1 MKKIFFF
8 GIALMGTMLLGACHS
23 DHAHDGHDHSAEE
36 HNHEAEGH
44 DHEAEADGHNHEA
57 DEHDHDADE
66 HAGHSAEITFTEA
79 QAKAAGLRLVTV
91 EPGEFAEVVE
101 VTGRLLPAQGDE
113 ATVSATMAG
122 IVSQATKNLAD
133 GAAVR
138 QGQQLFVINA
148 SAMADGNPAAAA
160 RAELE
165 AARKALARAEQ
176 LAAEKLL
183 PQREL
188 DEARSRF
195 RTAEAAA
202 RSLGNETRTRAVAA
216 PFTGYVKE
224 VLVRPGDYVQPGQ
237 PLATVTQ
244 SQRLQLSAD
253 LPERHFALLPQ
264 IQDATFR
271 LSYEP
276 AGTAHCVSEMGG
288 SLVSKGKA
296 SSATGFSVPVTFEL
310 PNRGRLVSGSFAQ
323 VYLQGATRKGVITVP
338 NEALTEAQGL
348 FFVYVQIHPERYQ
361 RQEVTIGAT
370 DGHRTE
376 IRSGLTAG
384 QHVVAQGAT
393 QVRLAAN
400 ATVIP
405 EGHSH

>member
-1 MKKIFFF
+1 MKKICFF

-23 DHAHDGHDHSAEE
+23 DHAHDGHDHSAEG

-57 DEHDHDADE
+57 DEHGHDADD

-113 ATVSATMAG
+113 ATVAATMAG
-122 IVSQATKNLAD
+122 IVSQATKSLTD

-188 DEARSRF
+188 DEARSRYH
-195 RTAEAAA
+195 TAEAAA
-202 RSLGNETRTRAVAA
+202 RSLGNESRTRAVAA

-224 VLVRPGDYVQPGQ
+224 VMVRPGDYVQPGQ
-237 PLATVTQ
+237 PMATVTQ

-276 AGTAHCVSEMGG
+276 EGTAHCVSEMGG
-288 SLVSKGKA
+288 KLVSKGKA

-323 VYLQGATRKGVITVP
+323 VYLQGAARKGVITVP

-361 RQEVTIGAT
+361 RQEVTVGAT
-370 DGHRTE
+370 DGRRTE

-384 QHVVAQGAT
+384 QRVVAQGAT

>member
-1 MKKIFFF
+1 MKKICFF

-23 DHAHDGHDHSAEE
+23 DHAHDGHDHSAEG

-57 DEHDHDADE
+57 DDHGHDAED
-66 HAGHSAEITFTEA
+66 HAGHSGEITFTEA

-122 IVSQATKNLAD
+122 IVSQATKSLTD

-188 DEARSRF
+188 DEARSRYH
-195 RTAEAAA
+195 TAEAAA
-202 RSLGNETRTRAVAA
+202 RSLGNANQTRAVAA

-237 PLATVTQ
+237 PMATVTQ
-244 SQRLQLSAD
+244 SQRLQLSDD

-276 AGTAHCVSEMGG
+276 EGTAHCVSEMGG
-288 SLVSKGKA
+288 KLVSKGKA

-323 VYLQGATRKGVITVP
+323 VYLQGAARKGVITVP

-361 RQEVTIGAT
+361 RQEVTVGAT
-370 DGHRTE
+370 DGRRTE

-384 QHVVAQGAT
+384 QRVVAQGAT

>member
-1 MKKIFFF
+1 MKKICFF

-57 DEHDHDADE
+57 ADHGHEADE

-91 EPGEFAEVVE
+91 EPSEFAEVVE

-113 ATVSATMAG
+113 ATVAATMAG
-122 IVSQATKNLAD
+122 IVSQATKSLTD

-188 DEARSRF
+188 DEARSRYH
-195 RTAEAAA
+195 TAEAAA
-202 RSLGNETRTRAVAA
+202 RSLGNESRTRAVAA

-224 VLVRPGDYVQPGQ
+224 VMVRPGDYVQPGQ
-237 PLATVTQ
+237 PMATVTQ

-276 AGTAHCVSEMGG
+276 EGTAHRVSEMGG
-288 SLVSKGKA
+288 KLVSKGKA

-323 VYLQGATRKGVITVP
+323 VYLQGAARKGVITVP

-370 DGHRTE
+370 DGRRTE

-384 QHVVAQGAT
+384 QRVVAQGAT

>member
-276 AGTAHCVSEMGG
+276 EGTAHCVSEMGG

-370 DGHRTE
+370 DGRRTE

>member
-23 DHAHDGHDHSAEE
+23 DHAHDGHDHSAE
-36 HNHEAEGH
+36 
-44 DHEAEADGHNHEA
+44 GHNHEA
-57 DEHDHDADE
+57 DEHGHDADE

-91 EPGEFAEVVE
+91 EPGEFSEVVE

-113 ATVSATMAG
+113 ATVAATMAG
-122 IVSQATKNLAD
+122 IVSQATKSLTD

-188 DEARSRF
+188 DEARSRY

-202 RSLGNETRTRAVAA
+202 RSLGNESRTRAVAA
-216 PFTGYVKE
+216 PFTGYMKE
-224 VLVRPGDYVQPGQ
+224 VMVRPGDYVQPGQ
-237 PLATVTQ
+237 PMATVTQ

-253 LPERHFALLPQ
+253 LPERHFALLTQ

-276 AGTAHCVSEMGG
+276 EGTAHCVSEMGG
-288 SLVSKGKA
+288 KLVSKGKA

-323 VYLQGATRKGVITVP
+323 VYLQGAARKGVITVP

-370 DGHRTE
+370 DGRRTE

-384 QHVVAQGAT
+384 QRVVAQGAT

>member
-23 DHAHDGHDHSAEE
+23 DHAHDGHEHSAEE

-44 DHEAEADGHNHEA
+44 DHEAEA

-224 VLVRPGDYVQPGQ
+224 VMVRPGDYVQPGQ

-276 AGTAHCVSEMGG
+276 EGTAHCVSEMGG
-288 SLVSKGKA
+288 KLVSKGRA

-323 VYLQGATRKGVITVP
+323 VYLQGAARKGVITVP

-370 DGHRTE
+370 DGRRTE

>member
-1 MKKIFFF
+1 MKKILFF

-57 DEHDHDADE
+57 ADHGHEADE

-91 EPGEFAEVVE
+91 EPSEFAEVVE

-113 ATVSATMAG
+113 ATVAATMAG

-224 VLVRPGDYVQPGQ
+224 VMVRPGDYVQPGQ
-237 PLATVTQ
+237 PMATVTQ

-276 AGTAHCVSEMGG
+276 KGTAHCVSEMGG
-288 SLVSKGKA
+288 KLVSKGKA

-323 VYLQGATRKGVITVP
+323 VYLQGAARKGVITVP

-361 RQEVTIGAT
+361 RQEVTVGAT
-370 DGHRTE
+370 DGRRTE

-384 QHVVAQGAT
+384 QRVVAQGAT

>member
-1 MKKIFFF
+1 MKKICFF

-23 DHAHDGHDHSAEE
+23 DHAHDGHDHSAEG

-57 DEHDHDADE
+57 DDHGHDADD

-122 IVSQATKNLAD
+122 IVSQATKNLTD

-188 DEARSRF
+188 DEARSRY

-202 RSLGNETRTRAVAA
+202 RSLGNANQTRAVAA

-224 VLVRPGDYVQPGQ
+224 VMVRPGDYVQPGQ
-237 PLATVTQ
+237 PMATVTQ

-276 AGTAHCVSEMGG
+276 EGTAHCVSEMGG
-288 SLVSKGKA
+288 KLVSKGRA

-323 VYLQGATRKGVITVP
+323 VYLQGAARKGVITVP

-370 DGHRTE
+370 DGRRTE
-376 IRSGLTAG
+376 IRSGLTTG
-384 QHVVAQGAT
+384 QRVVAQGAT

>member
-44 DHEAEADGHNHEA
+44 DHEVEADGHNHEA

-370 DGHRTE
+370 DGRRTE

>member
-1 MKKIFFF
+1 MKKTLFF

-23 DHAHDGHDHSAEE
+23 DHAHDGHDHSAEG

-57 DEHDHDADE
+57 DDQGHNADE

-113 ATVSATMAG
+113 ATVAATMAG
-122 IVSQATKNLAD
+122 IVSQATKSLTD
-133 GAAVR
+133 GASVR
-138 QGQQLFVINA
+138 QGQPLFVINA

-188 DEARSRF
+188 DEARSRYH
-195 RTAEAAA
+195 TAEAAA
-202 RSLGNETRTRAVAA
+202 RSLGNESRTRAVAA

-224 VLVRPGDYVQPGQ
+224 VMVRPGDYVQPGQ
-237 PLATVTQ
+237 PMATVTQ

-276 AGTAHCVSEMGG
+276 EGTAHCVSEMGG
-288 SLVSKGKA
+288 KLVSKGKA

-323 VYLQGATRKGVITVP
+323 VYLQGAARKGVITVP

-361 RQEVTIGAT
+361 RQEVTVGAT
-370 DGHRTE
+370 DGRRTE

-384 QHVVAQGAT
+384 QRVVAQGAT

>member
-253 LPERHFALLPQ
+253 LPERHFDLLPQ

-276 AGTAHCVSEMGG
+276 EGTAHCVSEMGG

-370 DGHRTE
+370 DGRRTE

>member
-1 MKKIFFF
+1 MKKICFF

-122 IVSQATKNLAD
+122 IVSQATKHLTD

-188 DEARSRF
+188 DEARSRYH
-195 RTAEAAA
+195 TAEAAA
-202 RSLGNETRTRAVAA
+202 RSLGNESRTRAVAA

-224 VLVRPGDYVQPGQ
+224 VMVRPGDYVQPGQ
-237 PLATVTQ
+237 PMATVTQ

-276 AGTAHCVSEMGG
+276 EGTAHCVSEMGG
-288 SLVSKGKA
+288 KLVSKGKA

-323 VYLQGATRKGVITVP
+323 VYLQGAARKGVITVP

-370 DGHRTE
+370 DGRRTE

-384 QHVVAQGAT
+384 QRVVAQGAT

>member
-1 MKKIFFF
+1 MKKTLFF

-23 DHAHDGHDHSAEE
+23 DHAHDGHDHSAEG

-57 DEHDHDADE
+57 DDHGHDAED

-79 QAKAAGLRLVTV
+79 QAKAAGLKLVTV

-122 IVSQATKNLAD
+122 IVSQATKSLTD

-138 QGQQLFVINA
+138 QGQSLFVINA

-188 DEARSRF
+188 DEARSRYH
-195 RTAEAAA
+195 TAEAAA
-202 RSLGNETRTRAVAA
+202 RSLGNESQTRAVAA
-216 PFTGYVKE
+216 PFTGYMKE

-237 PLATVTQ
+237 PMATVTQ

-276 AGTAHCVSEMGG
+276 EGTAHCVSEMGG
-288 SLVSKGKA
+288 KLVSKGRA

-323 VYLQGATRKGVITVP
+323 VYLQGAARKGVITVP

-370 DGHRTE
+370 DGRRTE

-384 QHVVAQGAT
+384 QRVVAQGAT

>member
-1 MKKIFFF
+1 MKKILFF

-264 IQDATFR
+264 IKDATFR

-276 AGTAHCVSEMGG
+276 EGTAHCVSEMGG
-288 SLVSKGKA
+288 KLVSKGKA

-310 PNRGRLVSGSFAQ
+310 TNRGRLVSGSFAQ

-361 RQEVTIGAT
+361 RQEVTVGAT
-370 DGHRTE
+370 DGRRTE

>member
-1 MKKIFFF
+1 MKKICFF

-44 DHEAEADGHNHEA
+44 NHEAEADGHNHEA
-57 DEHDHDADE
+57 DEHGHDADD

-113 ATVSATMAG
+113 ATVAATMAG
-122 IVSQATKNLAD
+122 IVSQATKSLTD

-148 SAMADGNPAAAA
+148 STMADGNPAAAA

-188 DEARSRF
+188 DEARSRY

-202 RSLGNETRTRAVAA
+202 RSLGNESRTRAVAA

-224 VLVRPGDYVQPGQ
+224 VMVRPGDYVQPGQ
-237 PLATVTQ
+237 PMATVTQ

-276 AGTAHCVSEMGG
+276 EGTAHCVSEMGG
-288 SLVSKGKA
+288 KLVSKGRA

-323 VYLQGATRKGVITVP
+323 VYLQGAARKGVITVP

-361 RQEVTIGAT
+361 RQEVTVGAT
-370 DGHRTE
+370 DGRRTE

-384 QHVVAQGAT
+384 QRVVAQGAT

>member
-165 AARKALARAEQ
+165 AARKALARTEQ

-264 IQDATFR
+264 IKDATFR

-276 AGTAHCVSEMGG
+276 EGTAHCVSEMGG

-370 DGHRTE
+370 DGRRTE

>member
-8 GIALMGTMLLGACHS
+8 GIALMGTVLLGACHS

-138 QGQQLFVINA
+138 QGQPLFVINA

-188 DEARSRF
+188 DEARSRY
-195 RTAEAAA
+195 RTAEATA
-202 RSLGNETRTRAVAA
+202 RSLGNANQTRAVAA

-224 VLVRPGDYVQPGQ
+224 VMVRPGDYVQPGQ
-237 PLATVTQ
+237 PMATVTQ

-276 AGTAHCVSEMGG
+276 EGTAHCVSEMGG
-288 SLVSKGKA
+288 KLVSKGKA

-323 VYLQGATRKGVITVP
+323 VYLQGAARKGVITVP

-370 DGHRTE
+370 DGRRTE

-384 QHVVAQGAT
+384 QRVVAQGAT

>member
-91 EPGEFAEVVE
+91 EPGELAEVVE

-122 IVSQATKNLAD
+122 IVSQATQNLAD

-138 QGQQLFVINA
+138 QGQQLSVINA
-148 SAMADGNPAAAA
+148 SAMAAGNPAAAA

-202 RSLGNETRTRAVAA
+202 RSLGNANQTRAVAA

-224 VLVRPGDYVQPGQ
+224 VMVRPGDYVQPGQ

-264 IQDATFR
+264 IKDATFR

-276 AGTAHCVSEMGG
+276 EGTAHCVSEMGG

-370 DGHRTE
+370 DGRRTE

>member
-1 MKKIFFF
+1 MKKICFF

-23 DHAHDGHDHSAEE
+23 DHAHDGHDHSAEG

-57 DEHDHDADE
+57 DDHGHDADD

-122 IVSQATKNLAD
+122 IVSQATKSLTD

-138 QGQQLFVINA
+138 QGQPLFVINA
-148 SAMADGNPAAAA
+148 SAIADGNPAAAA

-165 AARKALARAEQ
+165 AAHKALARAEQ

-188 DEARSRF
+188 DEARSRY

-202 RSLGNETRTRAVAA
+202 RSLGNANQTRAVAA

-237 PLATVTQ
+237 PMATVTQ

-276 AGTAHCVSEMGG
+276 EGTAHCVSEMGG
-288 SLVSKGKA
+288 KLVSKGRA

-323 VYLQGATRKGVITVP
+323 VYLQGAARKGVITVP

-370 DGHRTE
+370 DGRRTE

-384 QHVVAQGAT
+384 QRVVAQGAT
-393 QVRLAAN
+393 QVRLSAN

>member
-148 SAMADGNPAAAA
+148 STMADGNPAAAA

-176 LAAEKLL
+176 LAGEKLL

-188 DEARSRF
+188 DEARSRYH
-195 RTAEAAA
+195 TAEAAA
-202 RSLGNETRTRAVAA
+202 RSLGNESRTRAVAA

-264 IQDATFR
+264 IKDATFR

-276 AGTAHCVSEMGG
+276 EGTAHCVSEMGG

-323 VYLQGATRKGVITVP
+323 VYLQGAARKGVITVP

-361 RQEVTIGAT
+361 RQEVTVGAT
-370 DGHRTE
+370 DGRRTE

-384 QHVVAQGAT
+384 QRVVAQGAT

>member
-195 RTAEAAA
+195 RTAEATA
-202 RSLGNETRTRAVAA
+202 RSLGNESRTRAVAA

-224 VLVRPGDYVQPGQ
+224 VMVRPGDYVQPGQ
-237 PLATVTQ
+237 PMATVTQ

-264 IQDATFR
+264 IKDATFR

-276 AGTAHCVSEMGG
+276 EGTAHCVSEMGG

-370 DGHRTE
+370 DGRRTE

>member
-1 MKKIFFF
+1 MKKICFF

-57 DEHDHDADE
+57 DEHGHDAED

-113 ATVSATMAG
+113 ATVAATMAG
-122 IVSQATKNLAD
+122 IVSQATKSLTD

-138 QGQQLFVINA
+138 QGQPLFVINA

-188 DEARSRF
+188 DEARSRYH
-195 RTAEAAA
+195 TAEAAA
-202 RSLGNETRTRAVAA
+202 RSLGNESRTRAVAA

-237 PLATVTQ
+237 PMATVTQ

-276 AGTAHCVSEMGG
+276 EGTAHRVSEMGG
-288 SLVSKGKA
+288 KLVSKGRA

-323 VYLQGATRKGVITVP
+323 VYLQGAARKGVITVP

-370 DGHRTE
+370 DGRRTE

-384 QHVVAQGAT
+384 QRVVAQGAT

>member
-1 MKKIFFF
+1 MKKILFF

-23 DHAHDGHDHSAEE
+23 DHAHDGHDHSAEG

-57 DEHDHDADE
+57 DDHGHDADE

-122 IVSQATKNLAD
+122 IVSQATKSLTD

-188 DEARSRF
+188 DEARSRYH
-195 RTAEAAA
+195 TAEAAA
-202 RSLGNETRTRAVAA
+202 RSLGNESRTRAVTA

-224 VLVRPGDYVQPGQ
+224 VMVRPGDYVQPGQ
-237 PLATVTQ
+237 PMATVTQ

-276 AGTAHCVSEMGG
+276 EGTAHCVSEMGG
-288 SLVSKGKA
+288 KLVSKGRA

-323 VYLQGATRKGVITVP
+323 VYLQGAARKGVITVP

-361 RQEVTIGAT
+361 RQEVTVGAT
-370 DGHRTE
+370 DGRRTE

-384 QHVVAQGAT
+384 QRVVAQGAT

>member
-1 MKKIFFF
+1 MKKILFF

-224 VLVRPGDYVQPGQ
+224 VMVRPGDYVQPGQ

-264 IQDATFR
+264 IKDATFR

-276 AGTAHCVSEMGG
+276 EGTAHCVSEMGG

-323 VYLQGATRKGVITVP
+323 VYLQGAARKGVITVP

-370 DGHRTE
+370 DGRRTE

>member
-1 MKKIFFF
+1 MKKICFF

-23 DHAHDGHDHSAEE
+23 DHAHDGHDHSAEG

-57 DEHDHDADE
+57 DDHGHNAED

-122 IVSQATKNLAD
+122 IVSQATKSLTD

-188 DEARSRF
+188 DEARSRY

-202 RSLGNETRTRAVAA
+202 RSLGNESRTRAVAA

-224 VLVRPGDYVQPGQ
+224 VMVRPGDYVQPGQ
-237 PLATVTQ
+237 PMATVTQ

-276 AGTAHCVSEMGG
+276 EGTAHCVSEMGG
-288 SLVSKGKA
+288 KLVSKGKA

-323 VYLQGATRKGVITVP
+323 VYLQGAARKGVITVP

-361 RQEVTIGAT
+361 RQEVTVGAT
-370 DGHRTE
+370 DGRRTE

-384 QHVVAQGAT
+384 QRVVAQGAT

>member
-276 AGTAHCVSEMGG
+276 EGTAHCVSEMGG
-288 SLVSKGKA
+288 KLVSKGKA

-370 DGHRTE
+370 DGRRTE

>member
-8 GIALMGTMLLGACHS
+8 GISLMGTMLLGACHS

-66 HAGHSAEITFTEA
+66 PAGHSAEITFTEA

-188 DEARSRF
+188 DEARSRY

-202 RSLGNETRTRAVAA
+202 RSLGNANQTRAVAA

-224 VLVRPGDYVQPGQ
+224 VMVRPGDYVQPGQ

-276 AGTAHCVSEMGG
+276 EGTAHCVSEMGG
-288 SLVSKGKA
+288 KLVSKGKA

-323 VYLQGATRKGVITVP
+323 VYLQGAARKGVITVP

-370 DGHRTE
+370 DGRRTE

>member
-264 IQDATFR
+264 IKDATFR

-276 AGTAHCVSEMGG
+276 EGTAHCVSEMGG
-288 SLVSKGKA
+288 SLVSKGRA

-370 DGHRTE
+370 DGRRTE

>member
-1 MKKIFFF
+1 MKKILFF

-113 ATVSATMAG
+113 ATVAATMAG
-122 IVSQATKNLAD
+122 IVSQATKSLTD

-237 PLATVTQ
+237 PMATVTQ

-276 AGTAHCVSEMGG
+276 EGTAHCVSEMGG

-323 VYLQGATRKGVITVP
+323 VYLQGATRKGVITVS

-370 DGHRTE
+370 DGRRTE

>member
-1 MKKIFFF
+1 MKKICFF

-23 DHAHDGHDHSAEE
+23 DHAHDGHDHSAEG

-57 DEHDHDADE
+57 DEHGHDADD

-79 QAKAAGLRLVTV
+79 QAKAAGLKLVTV

-122 IVSQATKNLAD
+122 IVSQATKSLTD

-138 QGQQLFVINA
+138 QGQPLFVINA

-160 RAELE
+160 RAELD
-165 AARKALARAEQ
+165 ATRKAWARAEQ

-188 DEARSRF
+188 DEARSRY

-202 RSLGNETRTRAVAA
+202 RSLGNESRTRAVAA

-237 PLATVTQ
+237 PMATVTQ

-276 AGTAHCVSEMGG
+276 EGTAHCVSEMGG
-288 SLVSKGKA
+288 KLVSKGRA

-323 VYLQGATRKGVITVP
+323 VYLQGAARKGVITVP

-370 DGHRTE
+370 DGRRTE

-384 QHVVAQGAT
+384 QRVVAQGAT